1 MSKNYSMDKYA
12 LAYAEMGLAVFPVCA
27 WGNNPSAF
35 KRPLTGKG
43 LIEATTDPE
52 TIKKWWKKW
61 PRANIA
67 IATGSRSGGIIAIDL
82 DVKEEKGIDGRETL
96 RSWEK
101 EHGSLQDSTWMAITG
116 GGGYHIF
123 YHSSKEVSCDR
134 DIFRDG
140 SGVDVRGEGGYVVA
154 PPSLHFNG
162 QRYQW
167 EYSPDEF
174 VLAEA
179 DERVFEFISAGKK
192 DEVDKGKFSSPAV
205 IQEGTRDDTIFKLA
219 CSLQA
224 KGLSDEAI
232 LAAALTENAEK
243 CQPPL
248 TEKEVETKVKSA
260 LKYNKGTTP
269 YANAAVPEESHVT
282 HFKNAPMQLKCGQW
296 DCDNSGVHKWI
307 PGKRDTDPPVLITA
321 SYQQIMPIG
330 LMENIETG
338 EQKYDIAFSV
348 RRNGAFVWK
357 DIRIEPAICCT
368 KTKVIT
374 LSNLGVSV
382 TDRTAKELV
391 NYIADMYRLNE
402 EQIPVTKA
410 VSHFGWIGKEFFPY
424 MKGLAFDGDN
434 SQEKI
439 MRALTP
445 HGDFET
451 WRKECLEY
459 RKNRHVRLLMDAS
472 FASVLLKI
480 LGCLCF
486 VVHLWGPSGL
496 GKTVAFILAASI
508 WGVPDD
514 LILSVD
520 STLNYCTNRAALMK
534 DIPVFVDETQL
545 SRGDL
550 SKLIYAMTEGKG
562 RGRLDRNSKERDSK
576 TWENVSFFNGEQ
588 PITGNNSG
596 AGAINRVIELEVEG
610 ALFQDYGKALE
621 IARGNNGYAGER
633 FIRYIQGMDTGEL
646 IKEHKELCRGLAEV
660 SQSTGKQA
668 QSLAAIILADRL
680 AGKCLFPEEEPMDI
694 NESAAILKN
703 AQEVSQSERAYKF
716 IIDWIAVNENY
727 FDILCTPKILG
738 KITKEH
744 CLFNQTELCRVLE
757 DNGFNFEAIKK
768 EWAQSGYLEKTSDNR
783 YSFRTTVFGKD
794 TKARYVKILF
804 MDPSSFEELE
814 DETDRDPDEVFDE
827 KSHKKSHM
835 E

>member
-1 MSKNYSMDKYA
+1 MSKNYNMDKYA
-12 LAYAEMGLAVFPVCA
+12 LAYAKMGLAVFPVCA
-27 WGNNPSAF
+27 WGSNPNDF

-61 PRANIA
+61 PKANIA
-67 IATGSRSGGIIAIDL
+67 IATGSRSGGIIVIDL

-101 EHGSLQDSTWMAITG
+101 EHGNLQDSTWLAITG

-123 YHSSKEVSCDR
+123 YQTEREVFCDR
-134 DIFRDG
+134 DIFRDN
-140 SGVDVRGEGGYVVA
+140 SGVDIRGEGGYVVA

-205 IQEGTRDDTIFKLA
+205 IPEGTRDDTIFKLA

-269 YANAAVPEESHVT
+269 YANAAVPEESHIT
-282 HFKNAPMQLKCGQW
+282 QFKNAPMQLKCGQW
-296 DCDNSGVHKWI
+296 DCDSSGVHKWV
-307 PGKRDTDPPVLITA
+307 PGKKDTDPPILITA
-321 SYQQIMPIG
+321 SYQQIMPLGI
-330 LMENIETG
+330 LENIKTG

-348 RRNGAFVWK
+348 KRNGAFIWK
-357 DIRIEPAICCT
+357 NIRIEPAICCT
-368 KTKVIT
+368 KTKIIN

-402 EQIPVTKA
+402 ERIPVTKA
-410 VSHFGWIGKEFFPY
+410 ISNFGWIGKEFFPY
-424 MKGLAFDGDN
+424 MKGLVFDGDN
-434 SQEKI
+434 SQDKVVQ
-439 MRALTP
+439 ALAP
-445 HGDFET
+445 HGSFDL
-451 WRKECLEY
+451 WKRECLEY

-472 FASVLLKI
+472 LASVLLKI

-496 GKTVAFILAASI
+496 GKTVAFIVAASI

-562 RGRLDRNSKERDSK
+562 RGRLDRSSKERDSK
-576 TWENVSFFNGEQ
+576 TWGNVSFFNGEQ

-621 IARGNNGYAGER
+621 IARSNNGYAGER
-633 FIRYIQGMDTGEL
+633 FVRYIQGLDAVEL
-646 IKEHKELCRGLAEV
+646 TREHKQICKELSGI

-680 AGKCLFPEEEPMDI
+680 ANRCLFPEENPLNV
-694 NESAAILKN
+694 NECVSVLKN

-727 FDILCTPKILG
+727 FDISCTPRILG
-738 KITKEH
+738 KITKEY
-744 CLFNQTELCRVLE
+744 CLFNQTELCKVLE

-768 EWAQSGYLEKTSDNR
+768 EWAQSGYLERTSDNR

-804 MDPSSFEELE
+804 TEPSLFEELE
-814 DETDRDPDEVFDE
+814 DETDVDPEEVFDG
-827 KSHKKSHM
+827 KSHKKSNM
-835 E
+835 Q